1 MDIQVVDDAGGLDSV
16 GSALAGASRVALD
29 CEAAGYHRYSDRL
42 CLLQLTVGPK
52 TFLLDPLAVN
62 PEPVV
67 GPLLRDPAIEVVMHG
82 ADYDIRLLERDLGI
96 ALRGLIDTQI
106 AAALIGSE
114 TVGLSSLLE
123 NRFGIRLSKKYQKAD
138 WAQRPL
144 PDAMREY
151 AAHDTSHLHELAEGL
166 LAELDA
172 LDRVEWARE
181 ECRELEKVRF
191 EPNGHQDPVTR
202 VKLARGLGAR
212 EVDRLREALEW
223 RDEVAREWDRALF
236 RVVGDGALVE
246 AVRLAPQSVRE
257 LESVP
262 GMNRNL
268 ARSRGGELLRRFT
281 AVDSLAESELR
292 GYPRTPRTRN
302 GNGRP
307 TPEVEERLARL
318 KEIRNAHAEILGIAR
333 GTLLPNGILQLLA
346 ESPPANLDELAAV
359 EGMRKWQ
366 AALLGKFLLDVL

>member
-223 RDEVAREWDRALF
+223 RDEVARE
-236 RVVGDGALVE
+236 
-246 AVRLAPQSVRE
+246 
-257 LESVP
+257 
-262 GMNRNL
+262 
-268 ARSRGGELLRRFT
+268 
-281 AVDSLAESELR
+281 
-292 GYPRTPRTRN
+292 
-302 GNGRP
+302 
-307 TPEVEERLARL
+307 
-318 KEIRNAHAEILGIAR
+318 
-333 GTLLPNGILQLLA
+333 
-346 ESPPANLDELAAV
+346 
-359 EGMRKWQ
+359 
-366 AALLGKFLLDVL
+366 